1 MLCSVSLFQMSHG
14 ATKWLRI
21 CLNASWHKFRAYL
34 ITHRNSMCVSLC
46 KSTLSGWALWKSQK
60 WPECLRQEHKAWCL
74 HVSSHEHPCDRLHVF
89 CGLTMVR
96 DCIVQR
102 QRRNFLSWT
111 VDGFFKQVEVWE
123 AFQGTLN
130 DTGSHL
136 ELILKGATYRDN
148 QWCRDP
154 PWGQQ

>member
-1 MLCSVSLFQMSHG
+1 MLCSVSLFQMSHR

-46 KSTLSGWALWKSQK
+46 KFTLSGWALWKSQK

-89 CGLTMVR
+89 CGLT
-96 DCIVQR
+96 DG
-102 QRRNFLSWT
+102 RRLHSPETEKKFLVLDSGWFLST
-111 VDGFFKQVEVWE
+111 SGSLGGFSGNSQWYRLSSG
-123 AFQGTLN
+123 ANSQGSDLQ
-130 DTGSHL
+130 
-136 ELILKGATYRDN
+136 R
-148 QWCRDP
+148 
-154 PWGQQ
+154 